1 MRGLILLILFP
12 LILLLP
18 SGAASV
24 RADDVVA
31 RRQMAVVS
39 HPLAAQVAMDV
50 LRDGGGAV
58 DAAIA
63 AQLVMTL
70 VEPQSSGIGGGAF
83 LVLRRAEDGRILTYD
98 GRETAPASATPGMF
112 LNTDGRPMAFDE
124 AAAGGIAV
132 GVPGAVRMLGMA
144 HAAHGKLPWR
154 RLLEPAIALAEAGF
168 PVSERLAASIAAA
181 PQLRSAA
188 VAGTY
193 FFDPPGIPHGQG
205 TVLRNPA
212 LAATLRVLADEGPGA
227 FYAGKIAREIVAAV
241 RRAPIHPGGMTEDD
255 LAGYKAKA
263 RPPVCG
269 SYRGYRVCGAP
280 PPTSGPVTVLQTL
293 KMLERFDM
301 RALGPWSPQSAHLFA
316 EASAI
321 AFADRN
327 MWLADPDRVDVPTAG
342 LLDGGYLAGRAA
354 LIDPG
359 RALDEVEAGVPVH
372 RRTDLSPD
380 AMERPPGTAHM
391 SIVADDGDI
400 LSMTTSVE
408 RSFGTGLMAGGF
420 ILNNQLTDFAFRP
433 AADGSPVANAV
444 APGKRPRSSMS
455 PVIVT
460 DPDGRPVLVTGSPGG
475 AHIINYV
482 SKSIVA
488 QLDWDM
494 GPAAAAVLPNLSDR
508 NGVAAVE
515 TTMPASVVD
524 ALVTRGHEVR
534 RVTLTSGLNMIRILP
549 DGSLVGAADPRRE
562 GVAMGD

>member
-1 MRGLILLILFP
+1 MRSLLLILFP
-12 LILLLP
+12 LVLLLA

-31 RRQMAVVS
+31 RRQMVVVS
-39 HPLAAQVAMDV
+39 HPLAAQAALDV
-50 LRDGGGAV
+50 LRDGGSAV

-63 AQLVMTL
+63 AQMVMTL

-83 LVLRRAEDGRILTYD
+83 LVLRRADDGRILTYD
-98 GRETAPASATPGMF
+98 GRETAPASATPEMF
-112 LNTDGRPMAFDE
+112 LQADGRPMAFDE
-124 AAAGGIAV
+124 AAAAGAAV
-132 GVPGAVRMLGMA
+132 GVPGAVRMLGVA
-144 HAAHGKLPWR
+144 HATHGVLPWR

-168 PVSERLAASIAAA
+168 PVSERLAASIATA

-188 VAGTY
+188 VAAAY
-193 FFDPPGIPHGQG
+193 FFAPSGVPLGKG
-205 TVLRNPA
+205 TLLRNPT
-212 LAATLRVLADEGPGA
+212 LAATLRVLADEGPDA
-227 FYAGKIAREIVAAV
+227 FYAGRIARDIVAAV
-241 RRAPIHPGGMTEDD
+241 GSAPIHPGGMTEGD
-255 LAGYKAKA
+255 LTGYVAKA

-269 SYRGYRVCGAP
+269 TYRGYRVCGAP

-301 RALGPWSPQSAHLFA
+301 RALGPWSPESAHLFA

-354 LIDPG
+354 LIDPEK
-359 RALDEVEAGVPVH
+359 ALGDFEAGVPGQ
-372 RRTDLSPD
+372 RRTDRSPD

-391 SIVADDGDI
+391 SIVAGDGDI
-400 LSMTTSVE
+400 VSMTTSVE

-433 AADGSPVANAV
+433 AADGRPVANAA

-460 DPDGRPVLVTGSPGG
+460 DPAGRPVLVTGSPGG

-494 GPAAAAVLPNLSDR
+494 GPAAAAALSNLSDR
-508 NGVAAVE
+508 NGAAAVE
-515 TTMPASVVD
+515 ATMPASVVD
-524 ALVTRGHEVR
+524 ALMARGHEVR
-534 RVTLTSGLNMIRILP
+534 RVTLASGLNMIRILA

-562 GVAMGD
+562 GVALGD

>member
-1 MRGLILLILFP
+1 
-12 LILLLP
+12 
-18 SGAASV
+18 
-24 RADDVVA
+24 
-31 RRQMAVVS
+31 
-39 HPLAAQVAMDV
+39 
-50 LRDGGGAV
+50 
-58 DAAIA
+58 
-63 AQLVMTL
+63 
-70 VEPQSSGIGGGAF
+70 
-83 LVLRRAEDGRILTYD
+83 
-98 GRETAPASATPGMF
+98 
-112 LNTDGRPMAFDE
+112 
-124 AAAGGIAV
+124 
-132 GVPGAVRMLGMA
+132 
-144 HAAHGKLPWR
+144 
-154 RLLEPAIALAEAGF
+154 
-168 PVSERLAASIAAA
+168 
-181 PQLRSAA
+181 
-188 VAGTY
+188 
-193 FFDPPGIPHGQG
+193 
-205 TVLRNPA
+205 
-212 LAATLRVLADEGPGA
+212 
-227 FYAGKIAREIVAAV
+227 
-241 RRAPIHPGGMTEDD
+241 
-255 LAGYKAKA
+255 
-263 RPPVCG
+263 
-269 SYRGYRVCGAP
+269 
-280 PPTSGPVTVLQTL
+280 
-293 KMLERFDM
+293 
-301 RALGPWSPQSAHLFA
+301 
-316 EASAI
+316 
-321 AFADRN
+321 